1 MADVVLDRVAKT
13 YANGVHAL
21 HEVTLHA
28 ADGELLVLVGPS
40 GCGKTTLLRLIAGL
54 ETLTSGQIRLGERV
68 IDREPPHRRDVA
80 MVFQRPALYPHLTVR
95 ANLSFGLD
103 LRRPWSERLGRWF
116 RRNATPDE
124 RPERI
129 REAAELL

>member
-1 MADVVLDRVAKT
+1 MADVVLERVAKT

-54 ETLTSGQIRLGERV
+54 ETLTSGQIRLGGRV
-68 IDREPPHRRDVA
+68 IDREPWRWCFNDRRCI
-80 MVFQRPALYPHLTVR
+80 
-95 ANLSFGLD
+95 
-103 LRRPWSERLGRWF
+103 
-116 RRNATPDE
+116 
-124 RPERI
+124 RI
-129 REAAELL
+129 